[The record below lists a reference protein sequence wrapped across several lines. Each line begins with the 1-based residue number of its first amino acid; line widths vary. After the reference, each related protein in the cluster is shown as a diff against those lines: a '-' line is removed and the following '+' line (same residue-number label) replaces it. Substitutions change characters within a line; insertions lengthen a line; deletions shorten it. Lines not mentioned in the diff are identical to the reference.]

1 MHKKS
6 TEDRCLRF
14 TYKRAHKPEETGVP
28 SKMHP
33 MDKTRAH
40 LSASQRKIG
49 LGGRHLGPAEPLGWL
64 NPDGLPSRCALA
76 GDSILSS
83 RRRCPHVS
91 FLILAGTDLLG

>member
-1 MHKKS
+1 MIQS
-6 TEDRCLRF
+6 CVSLT
-14 TYKRAHKPEETGVP
+14 KRAHKLEETGVP

-40 LSASQRKIG
+40 MSASQRKMG
-49 LGGRHLGPAEPLGWL
+49 LGGRHQGPVEPSGRP
-64 NPDGLPSRCALA
+64 NPDGLLSRCALA

-91 FLILAGTDLLG
+91 FLILAGTDLLGL